1 MSRCAGNVIKKRC
14 GRIQVMKQ
22 EITFDRFVRWVGMG
36 LLVLSILLLVN
47 YLSSVLLPFFV
58 AWLLAYLLYPVVK
71 FIQFKLKVKVR
82 AVAIVI
88 ALLLVL
94 AVIAL
99 VTYLVVPPMVDQFQ
113 KLEAILKQW
122 VHSTTHSNDVTAMI
136 SQWIQ
141 DNQAEVE
148 DRKSTRLNSSHA
160 NISYAVFCL

>member
-14 GRIQVMKQ
+14 GRIRVMKQ
-22 EITFDRFVRWVGMG
+22 EITFDRFVRWMGMG

-99 VTYLVVPPMVDQFQ
+99 VTYLRSEERRVGKECRSRWSPY
-113 KLEAILKQW
+113 
-122 VHSTTHSNDVTAMI
+122 H
-136 SQWIQ
+136 
-141 DNQAEVE
+141 
-148 DRKSTRLNSSHA
+148 
-160 NISYAVFCL
+160 